1 MEAETPPQAALVTGG
16 GSGLGRAIAR
26 RLAVRGDH
34 VIVAD
39 RDAGAAAVTVAG
51 IVADGGSAEALTLDV
66 SDADAVDTA
75 IAEVDARTALT
86 TVVNNAGI
94 AAMTPLLTT
103 GITEVD
109 RIFAV
114 NVRGAYAVLRAAGRQ
129 MAPRGTGS
137 IVNIC
142 STSSFT
148 ASTSPM
154 VAYDMSKAALRMMTA
169 AAGRELAPTGV
180 RVNGV
185 APGTMDTP
193 LMRDLL
199 GEAGTAALS
208 DARIPAGRLGSPDE
222 VAHAVAFLSSA
233 EASYVMGHVLV
244 VDGGWLT

>member
-1 MEAETPPQAALVTGG
+1 MTGG
-16 GSGLGRAIAR
+16 GSGLGRAICR
-26 RLAVRGDH
+26 RLAERGDH
-34 VIVAD
+34 VVVAD
-39 RDAGAAAVTVAG
+39 RDAPAAAATADD
-51 IVADGGSAEALTLDV
+51 IVGGGGSAEPLVLDV
-66 SDADAVDTA
+66 VDTAAVEAA
-75 IAEVDARTALT
+75 IAEVDARRPLG

-94 AAMTPLLTT
+94 AATTPLLTT
-103 GITEVD
+103 GIEEVD

-114 NVRGAYAVLRAAGRQ
+114 NVRGAYVVLRAAARR
-129 MAPRGTGS
+129 MVPRGSGS

-148 ASTSPM
+148 ASSSPM
-154 VAYDMSKAALRMMTA
+154 VAYDTSKAALRMMTA
-169 AAGRELAPTGV
+169 AAARELAPTGV

-193 LMRDLL
+193 LMRGLL

-208 DARIPAGRLGSPDE
+208 GSRIPAGRLGTTDE

-233 EASYVMGHVLV
+233 DASYVVGHVLV

>member
-1 MEAETPPQAALVTGG
+1 MEAERPPQAAFITGA

-26 RLAVRGDH
+26 RLAFRGDH

-39 RDAGAAAVTVAG
+39 RDLDGAATTVAE
-51 IVADGGSAEALTLDV
+51 IVRDGGAAEAVGLDV
-66 SDADAVDTA
+66 TDTDAVEDTLA
-75 IAEVDARTALT
+75 AADTRTPLT
-86 TVVNNAGI
+86 TVVNNAGL
-94 AAMTPLLTT
+94 AALTPLLTT
-103 GITEVD
+103 DISALD

-114 NVRGAYAVLRAAGRQ
+114 NVRGAYAVLQAAARR
-129 MAPRGTGS
+129 MVPRGHGS

-148 ASTSPM
+148 ASSSAM
-154 VAYDMSKAALRMMTA
+154 AAYDMSKAALRMMTA

-199 GEAGTAALS
+199 GETGTAALS
-208 DARIPAGRLGSPDE
+208 DTRIPIGRLGGTDE

-233 EASYVMGHVLV
+233 EASYVVGHVLV